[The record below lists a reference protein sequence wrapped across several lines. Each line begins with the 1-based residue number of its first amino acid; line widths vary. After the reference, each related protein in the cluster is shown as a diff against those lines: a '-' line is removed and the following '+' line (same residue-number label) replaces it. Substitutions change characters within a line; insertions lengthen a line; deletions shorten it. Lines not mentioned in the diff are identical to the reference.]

1 MSRLLLAFCALFWAV
16 TAHAQSLSGLAHVD
30 PAKSE
35 IRDERGGVRLE
46 LGLTQGVPWRLFTL
60 DDPRRLVIDF
70 REVNWSRA
78 DKTVMLNADLVS
90 DVRFGGFLP
99 GWSRMVLDLSGP
111 LVVSA
116 AEMSVDATSSAA
128 VLNVRMDWKT
138 PEMFAAASGMPR
150 DPRWD
155 LPQPA
160 NLVANTDKRDPDAA
174 LVVMLDPG
182 HGGVDPGAE
191 RDGAQEKELML
202 RFAREIREALR
213 RAGKFEVHMTREEDV
228 FVSLEARV
236 TRAHKAGAD
245 VFISLHADALRQG
258 NAHGATVYTL
268 SDKASDKASAL
279 LAERHDRADILAGI
293 DLTGTDDMIADVL
306 LDLARMETRPR
317 TERLAKAMVL
327 GMGQQAGGQLNKR
340 PHREAAFSVLKAAD
354 IPSVLI
360 EVGFISSDRDLA
372 NLRDPVWRTL
382 MAAGIRDGLQAWVLA
397 EKGLRGRGQ
406 N

>member
-1 MSRLLLAFCALFWAV
+1 MSRIILTIAALFWAF
-16 TAHAQSLSGLAHVD
+16 TAQAQNLSGLAHVD

-35 IRDERGGVRLE
+35 IRDEQGGVRLE

-60 DDPRRLVIDF
+60 DAPRRLVIDF

-78 DKTVMLNADLVS
+78 DKAVILNADLVS

-111 LVVSA
+111 LVIGEAGMRVDPNSGA
-116 AEMSVDATSSAA
+116 AQLSVR
-128 VLNVRMDWKT
+128 LNWKS
-138 PEMFAAASGMPR
+138 PEAFAAASGMPR

-155 LPQPA
+155 LPEPA
-160 NLVANTDKRDPDAA
+160 DLGESRPRRGPDDPI
-174 LVVMLDPG
+174 VVILDPG

-191 RDGAQEKELML
+191 RGGAQEKELML
-202 RFAREIREALR
+202 RFVREIREALL
-213 RAGKFEVHMTREEDV
+213 RAGGFSVGLTREEDV

-236 TRAHKAGAD
+236 ALAHRAGAD
-245 VFISLHADALRQG
+245 VFISLHADALSQG
-258 NAHGATVYTL
+258 NAHGATVYSL

-293 DLTGTDDMIADVL
+293 DLTGADDVIADVL
-306 LDLARMETRPR
+306 LDLARTETRPR
-317 TERLAKAMVL
+317 TQRLAKAMVL
-327 GMGQQAGGQLNKR
+327 GMGQQAGQLNKR

-360 EVGFISSDRDLA
+360 EVGFMSSDRDLA
-372 NLRDPVWRTL
+372 NLQDPIWRTL
-382 MAAGIRDGLQAWVLA
+382 MADGIRDGLQAWVLA
-397 EKGLRGRGQ
+397 EKETGGLLRQ
-406 N
+406 